1 VVKVIQFLILG
12 LLIIHISESN
22 ASVADSSKSS
32 WKKFISP
39 NITLSQFVDVAIESE
54 EYEDQSFNKIKL
66 VKLFNSVDKDGD
78 LEIDNYEL
86 LTMK

>member
-1 VVKVIQFLILG
+1 MVKVIQFLILG

-39 NITLSQFVDVAIESE
+39 NITLSQFVDI
-54 EYEDQSFNKIKL
+54 
-66 VKLFNSVDKDGD
+66 NSVDKDGN
-78 LEIDNYEL
+78 LEIDSYEFL
-86 LTMK
+86 SMK